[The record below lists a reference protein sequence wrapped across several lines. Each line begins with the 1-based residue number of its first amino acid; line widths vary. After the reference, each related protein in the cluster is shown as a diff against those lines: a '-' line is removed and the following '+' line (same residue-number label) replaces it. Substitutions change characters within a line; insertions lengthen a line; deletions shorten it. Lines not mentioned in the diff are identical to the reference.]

1 MSGFGFKKGDGG
13 ALPIVITKEN
23 CISRGRYISN
33 IEYRRTEKAEFLT
46 ISMVDKAGNT
56 ARKSYFPPNKI
67 GSLYVPD
74 KAAYDKEM
82 DKFNRTMRNLTN
94 VLLSP
99 DYETGDV
106 ASFEEFCNKIIAD
119 IGKSYIKK
127 ELRIKLVYDKKG
139 WPTLPVW
146 PTMFEDPTLISDD
159 NTKMKVTEYDKV
171 VPPEI
176 KMDEDPKPAPDLKK
190 NDAANPEKNGDGLDD
205 LPF

>member
-13 ALPIVITKEN
+13 ASPIVITKDN

-33 IEYRRTEKAEFLT
+33 IEFRKTEKAEFLT
-46 ISMVDKAGNT
+46 ISIVDKAGNT

-67 GSLYVPD
+67 GSQYVPD
-74 KAAYDKEM
+74 KAAFDKEM

-106 ASFEEFCNKIIAD
+106 STFEEFCNKIIQD
-119 IGKSYIKK
+119 IGKAYYKK

-139 WPTLPVW
+139 FPTLPTW
-146 PTMFEDPTLISDD
+146 PVMFEDPTLVSDD
-159 NTKMKVTEYDKV
+159 STKMRVTEWDKVT
-171 VPPEI
+171 PPDI
-176 KMDEDPKPAPDLKK
+176 KMDEDVKQTFDLKK
-190 NDAANPEKNGDGLDD
+190 NDAAGTVKDD
-205 LPF
+205 LPW